1 MTVSFLQDIACV
13 LSFRMCNIVT
23 ATLSGLETGKQS
35 PIYHLL
41 QFTPKVLYCMRNY
54 IFTFLKNNVS
64 GVFSDKTRPCDARP
78 LSGSS
83 KEHIPSKCL
92 IQCQSQW
99 DSFQAF
105 YCMPAKNSDCLDKK
119 SIPFINKS
127 FEVSFMSGTNYL
139 ASYRMWVDDK
149 QEFDKEKGKSF

>member
-1 MTVSFLQDIACV
+1 
-13 LSFRMCNIVT
+13 
-23 ATLSGLETGKQS
+23 
-35 PIYHLL
+35 
-41 QFTPKVLYCMRNY
+41 MRNY

-64 GVFSDKTRPCDARP
+64 GVFSDKTRPRDART

-105 YCMPAKNSDCLDKK
+105 YCMPA
-119 SIPFINKS
+119 KS